1 MGVSRDRRFLVA
13 VFDSSGSE
21 QEGCGMLAVGERQN
35 PEDSLR
41 LFPDVT
47 LARAREIA
55 QELDADFEFA

>member
-1 MGVSRDRRFLVA
+1 VRRDRRLLVA
-13 VFDSSGSE
+13 VFDPSGSE
-21 QEGCGMLAVGERQN
+21 QEDCGMLAVGERHN

-55 QELDADFEFA
+55 EELDADFEFA